1 MTGAVHVNPTSLAD
15 RAGSRS
21 ATHSVSPGALTPLSS
36 CLSLRQARASSALVR
51 AATSVSL
58 CLEPVRYQSTAAPTA
73 ATRVEGSR
81 HRSVVQIADVVDADK
96 AAASVTDRLIAGESH
111 PSRRFCQT
119 LGVGRISGKLCSFVI
134 WPYAAAALVRLG
146 DRLSLLVRPGVRLQD
161 LLASGPGTD
170 LPLQWRPWLA

>member
-119 LGVGRISGKLCSFVI
+119 LGVGRISGKLCSFVLVALRCCRPRAPGRSPQSSGPA
-134 WPYAAAALVRLG
+134 WGAAAGFARL
-146 DRLSLLVRPGVRLQD
+146 RARH
-161 LLASGPGTD
+161 
-170 LPLQWRPWLA
+170 